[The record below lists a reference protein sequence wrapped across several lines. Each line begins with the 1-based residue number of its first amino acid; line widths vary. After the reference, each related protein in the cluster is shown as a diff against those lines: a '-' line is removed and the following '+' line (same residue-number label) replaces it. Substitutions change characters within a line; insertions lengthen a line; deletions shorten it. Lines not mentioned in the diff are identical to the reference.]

1 MKYFLISIS
10 LIAALFTTQAN
21 ALEQST
27 NSLSKEA
34 ELIAQRLAPKD
45 INEVVQLVLNLQIE
59 CQRSS
64 SEDVCDGVGKVVEVL
79 EYRLTAAPNALN
91 TDSYAFI
98 DGLIHG
104 VKDANKKVREQLHRV
119 VE

>member
-1 MKYFLISIS
+1 MHANTLDQATKS
-10 LIAALFTTQAN
+10 LT
-21 ALEQST
+21 
-27 NSLSKEA
+27 KEA
-34 ELIAQRLAPKD
+34 EVIAQRLAPKD

-64 SEDVCDGVGKVVEVL
+64 SADVCDGVGKVVEVL
-79 EYRLTAAPNALN
+79 EYRLTGASDELN

-98 DGLIHG
+98 DGLIQG
-104 VKDANKKVREQLHRV
+104 VKDANQKVREQLFSA